1 MHHNSTRH
9 IVTYACEYH
18 QCIVFITPNLG
29 QTIQHTLST
38 RFSAKD
44 KRQKKQKKHA
54 YFTPISTGLALHLE
68 IQLQKRQK
76 DIHPAQTVAMRRKG
90 KKDKKKE
97 PMILGVIR
105 QCVSI
110 RTLRNVIRQRDI
122 MTSASKFR
130 PQQYFVVTL
139 FEERRTKEK
148 EPPSQALL

>member
-90 KKDKKKE
+90 KKYQRKRASGQFHLVGKATRKCSPKDRYNTYIEKI
-97 PMILGVIR
+97 ILGVIR
-105 QCVSI
+105 QYH
-110 RTLRNVIRQRDI
+110 

-130 PQQYFVVTL
+130 PHLQ
-139 FEERRTKEK
+139 
-148 EPPSQALL
+148 